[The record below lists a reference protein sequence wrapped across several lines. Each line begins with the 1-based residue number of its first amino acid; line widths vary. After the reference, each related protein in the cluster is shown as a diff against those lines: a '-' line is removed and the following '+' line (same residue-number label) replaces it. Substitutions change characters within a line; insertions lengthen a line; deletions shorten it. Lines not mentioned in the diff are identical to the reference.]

1 MKEFFKPV
9 FPFFR
14 PGLLW
19 LRLSSFFAGGLGA
32 VYHREVTRKSILQSE
47 PVETSATG
55 IAELHVLTGGVDW
68 LNAMWA
74 LKSFYHASQEPF
86 PLVVH
91 DDGTLP
97 MPALEALAFH
107 FPQARIIGRGE
118 ADVEMRKVLSGHPRC
133 WSFRQSN
140 YLAQKVFDLQFYL
153 RSPRM
158 LLFDSD
164 LLFFRRPDTLIQ
176 RLIDPSYQLN
186 SVNRN
191 WALYGYALPR
201 NAMREKFGINVCDG
215 FNSGLGVVQNGV
227 LNIDW
232 IEEWLGDN
240 EMRSGHPHRIEQTLI
255 AMCCCRTG
263 CELLPR
269 EYDVYDGP
277 TDFSRPVR
285 HYIRPVRPLMYSEGI
300 PFLRRDH
307 PDWLKGVAE
316 PYVLSNS
323 SST

>member
-9 FPFFR
+9 FPFCR

-19 LRLSSFFAGGLGA
+19 LRVSSFFAGGLSA
-32 VYHREVTRKSILQSE
+32 VYHREFTRKSILRSA
-47 PVETSATG
+47 PVQTSDTG
-55 IAELHVLTGGVDW
+55 TAELHLLTGAGDW

-74 LKSFYHASQEPF
+74 LKSFYLTSQEQF

-97 MPALEALAFH
+97 GPAVAALATH
-107 FPQARIIGRGE
+107 FPQARIIGRRK
-118 ADVEMRKVLSGHPRC
+118 ADSEMQRFLSGHPRC

-164 LLFFRRPDTLIQ
+164 LLFFRRPDVLIQ
-176 RLIDPSYQLN
+176 RLVDISYKLN

-191 WALYGYALPR
+191 WGLYGYALSQDTIHKR
-201 NAMREKFGINVCDG
+201 FGVDVCDA
-215 FNSGLGVVQNGV
+215 FNSGLGLIHNGV

-232 IEEWLGDN
+232 IEEWLRDP
-240 EMRSGHPHRIEQTLI
+240 EMRNGHPHRIEQTLI
-255 AMCCCRTG
+255 AMCCCRAG
-263 CELLPR
+263 CELLPT

-277 TDFSRPVR
+277 TDFGRPVR
-285 HYIRPVRPLMYSEGI
+285 HYIRPVRPLMYKEGMPHLLRWGRALIDAKSE
-300 PFLRRDH
+300 
-307 PDWLKGVAE
+307 
-316 PYVLSNS
+316 
-323 SST
+323 